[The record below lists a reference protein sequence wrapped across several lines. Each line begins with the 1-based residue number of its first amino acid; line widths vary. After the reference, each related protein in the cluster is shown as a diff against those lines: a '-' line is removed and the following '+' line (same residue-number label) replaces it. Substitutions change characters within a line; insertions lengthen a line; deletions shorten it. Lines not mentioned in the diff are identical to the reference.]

1 MLKTLTIIRLQSVLS
16 GMFTQEKNSRKNAGT
31 TALLGIVMIYVV
43 IMLLFLF
50 SRIFLTICDVFAE
63 AGMTWLYFGFMGLMV
78 FLLGFIGSV
87 FLTQT
92 QLFEAKDNELL
103 LSMPVSP
110 ACILGS
116 RLLSLLGINYIYELI
131 IALPC
136 GIVYCIKYSATV
148 SGVIL
153 FALCCLLLPLLTLA
167 VTALFSWIIAAV
179 SSRMRRKN
187 AVTLILTLVLFMG
200 YMYLC
205 FRWQHYIEKLA
216 ASGEILSDVIRTAL
230 PPFYWL
236 GTAIS
241 EHSFSAFLIF
251 AAFCILPAAAVYAL
265 LTVSFVRITSTKRG
279 AKRIEYREKTMRVS
293 GVRRALLSKELRH
306 FLGST
311 PYMFNSGIGLLFLPI
326 SAVYALIS
334 RDSFDMYI
342 ALLDP
347 DHTMT
352 GAAVCT
358 VMCLI
363 SSLIIIS
370 APSISIEG
378 RNMWLM
384 KSLPVFPQDILL
396 AKVMLHV
403 LVSLPFLLISS
414 VIFEFAFPMD
424 FVSRIMMVLLP
435 VAANVFQAFLGVI
448 TNLKYPKFDWIN
460 EAAAVKRGAAP
471 TLSLFLAAGAV
482 ILPILLYF
490 LIFKRIGLPANIFL
504 CFVFAAFLMG
514 TFLLYRFLRTKGT
527 EMFEELPA

>member
-50 SRIFLTICDVFAE
+50 SRIFLTIRDVFAE

-279 AKRIEYREKTMRVS
+279 AKRIEY
-293 GVRRALLSKELRH
+293 LLSNELRH

-311 PYMFNSGIGLLFLPI
+311 AYMFNSGIGLLFLPL

-424 FVSRIMMVLLP
+424 FVSRIMVFLLP

-448 TNLKYPKFDWIN
+448 ANLKYPKFDWIN

-471 TLSLFLAAGAV
+471 TLSLILAAGAV

-490 LIFKRIGLPANIFL
+490 LIFKRIGLPANILL